1 MEKRMIQ
8 ELADNVWS
16 TPEFHTAAS
25 EVEIGWLQ
33 VDLGTKKRDGLHP
46 QSSKLIRAAA
56 ILACSENM
64 EHRQSA
70 FRVATCVYELCGTPV
85 LPLDQGLRVVLARLG
100 NFAAFGTR
108 EDVNTALSRL
118 PTALAIEEV
127 ASGESRAVNIN
138 GEDVFLTDFQMK
150 LWGSLHKDGPVALAA
165 PTSAG
170 KSFVLEGYLSTL
182 FASDSSRTVV
192 YIVPTRALI
201 AQVAED
207 LIQPF
212 RTLGEEAPVVITIP
226 IDREATLPTRAVYV
240 MTQERL
246 QILMT
251 SHPEFSADLIVV
263 DEAHSIGETARG
275 VLLQWVIDDLLERS
289 SGAQILFASPNVK
302 NLDIF
307 GRLFGLANVTLF
319 SSSEPTVAQNFLIA
333 NVESA
338 TTGKVRV
345 STVGSGTKEISHIA
359 DFTLNNTIA
368 NRVERLV
375 HISAALGRGH
385 SNIVYANGAAE
396 AETIALQLA
405 EFFADREQTPGR
417 LALSKLAEETVHEK
431 YALVACAKVGIAF
444 HYSNIPTHLRRAI
457 EAAMSAGHVDFLVCT
472 STLLQG
478 VNLPAKN
485 IFMFAPTKGKT
496 RPLDSTDFWNLAG
509 RAGRLRR
516 EFQGN
521 IFLID
526 YDSWKKKPLDGPR
539 DAVIVPAIEAN
550 VREQN
555 DELVNVIRDVNS
567 GRQIDKANLE
577 STFVR
582 LYSDFHQGRL
592 TATLDRIGVASNTLM
607 ATAISE
613 SLVVASASISL
624 PTSVIRNTPNISAHK
639 QQRLFHELSTIIARG
654 RVAARDLI
662 PKHPR
667 ESGAFESYAAIL
679 ERCHRII
686 FCYDTSKNL
695 HRFHALLAIWW
706 TQGLP
711 FPVIVQRQV
720 ERNRDT
726 IIRTTIRKTLDLIET
741 DIRFQAVRLFG
752 CYISLLVYALEK
764 AGFDDFV
771 TTIPSVPLYL
781 EIGASDKTMISFISL
796 GLSRVSAMKLNELS
810 LRKDL
815 DEKEALA
822 WLRTRSPDV
831 LGLSPL
837 LQKEVEA
844 IVTR

>member
-1 MEKRMIQ
+1 MIQ
-8 ELADNVWS
+8 ELADKIWN

-25 EVEIGWLQ
+25 AVEIAWLQ
-33 VDLGTKKRDGLHP
+33 VDLGTRKREGLHS
-46 QSSKLIRAAA
+46 QAKKLIQAAA
-56 ILACSENM
+56 ILACSEKM
-64 EHRQSA
+64 EHRRSA
-70 FRVATCVYELCGTPV
+70 FRVATCLYELCGTPD

-108 EDVNTALSRL
+108 DDVNNALASL

-127 ASGESRAVNIN
+127 ASREARIVTIN
-138 GEDVFLTDFQMK
+138 GEDVFLTDFQLK
-150 LWGSLHKDGPVALAA
+150 LWGSLQKDDRVVLGA

-182 FASDSSRTVV
+182 FATDLPRTVV
-192 YIVPTRALI
+192 YLVPTRALI
-201 AQVAED
+201 AQVADD
-207 LIQPF
+207 LIQSF
-212 RTLGEEAPVVITIP
+212 RAIGDKAPIVATIP
-226 IDREATLPTRAVYV
+226 IDRESALPARAVYV
-240 MTQERL
+240 MTQERV
-246 QILMT
+246 QILMA

-263 DEAHSIGETARG
+263 DEAHSIGESSRG
-275 VLLQWVIDDLLERS
+275 ILLQWVIDDLLERS
-289 SGAQILFASPNVK
+289 PGAQILFASPSVK
-302 NLDIF
+302 NLDVF
-307 GRLFGLANVTLF
+307 GQLFGLSNVTMF
-319 SSSEPTVAQNFLIA
+319 SSTEPTVAQNFLMA

-338 TTGKVRV
+338 TSGKISV
-345 STVGSGTKEISHIA
+345 STVGDGTREVTHIA
-359 DFTLNNTIA
+359 DFTLNNIIA
-368 NRVERLV
+368 SRVERLV

-385 SNIVYANGAAE
+385 SNIVYASGPAE

-405 EFFADREQTPGR
+405 EFFVNREQTPGR
-417 LALSKLAEETVHEK
+417 IALSQLAGETVHQK
-431 YALVACAKVGIAF
+431 YALVECAKVGVAF

-457 EAAMSAGHVDFLVCT
+457 EAAVSAGDIDYLVCT

-496 RPLDSTDFWNLAG
+496 KPLESTDFWNLAG
-509 RAGRLRR
+509 RAGRLKR

-526 YDSWKKKPLDGPR
+526 YGTWKKKPLDGPR
-539 DAVIVPAIEAN
+539 DAIIVPAIEAN

-555 DELVNVIRDVNS
+555 DQLVDIIRDVNA

-592 TATLDRIGVASNTLM
+592 SATLDRIGVASDTHM

-613 SLVVASASISL
+613 SLVVASAAISL
-624 PTSVIRNTPNISAHK
+624 PASIIRNTPNISAHK
-639 QQRLFHELSTIIARG
+639 QQRLFDELSKAIAQG
-654 RVAARDLI
+654 KAAAHDLI

-667 ESGAFESYAAIL
+667 ESGAYDSYAAVL

-686 FCYDTSKNL
+686 FCFDTSRNL
-695 HRFHALLAIWW
+695 HRFHALLAVWW
-706 TQGLP
+706 MEGLP
-711 FPVIVQRQV
+711 FPLIVQRQID
-720 ERNRDT
+720 RKPDT

-741 DIRFQAVRLFG
+741 EIRFQAVRLFG
-752 CYISLLVYALEK
+752 CYISLLIYALEQ
-764 AGFDDFV
+764 AGHQDLV
-771 TTIPSVPLYL
+771 PSIPSVPVYL

-796 GLSRVSAMKLNELS
+796 GLSRVAAMKLNEMS

-815 DEKEALA
+815 NEQEALT
-822 WLRTRSPDV
+822 WLRTRSSDI

-837 LQKEVEA
+837 LLKEVEA
-844 IVTR
+844 IVAR